1 MMVLDNTLG
10 EETVVENFGSAEDL
24 KLQVEYLCRRK
35 QFHKVVHLLD
45 SAMDD
50 RSTLLTSEIFTKAIL
65 SLAAANR
72 EGLDE
77 AERLFGRMK
86 KFSSSFPAC
95 QPTRATYEALMQ
107 GWLVWKRTGTGDRIL
122 YDRCLQVLDSLW
134 KQHESK
140 IQEDVQELSA
150 YTGPV
155 RSTYLYALEALLL
168 VDNGRRGRWVA
179 EEAQRLLDEMEE
191 RSRKYPETKPNI
203 VCVNTVL

>member
-1 MMVLDNTLG
+1 MVLDNTLI
-10 EETVVENFGSAEDL
+10 EETVEQFDSSEDL
-24 KLQVEYLCRRK
+24 KLKIEHLCRKK
-35 QFHKVVHLLD
+35 QFHKAVDLLD
-45 SAMDD
+45 SAIDD
-50 RSTLLTSEIFTKAIL
+50 RSTMLTSEMFTKTIL
-65 SLAAANR
+65 GLAALNR

-86 KFSSSFPAC
+86 KFSSSFPSC

-107 GWLVWKRTGTGDRIL
+107 GWLVWKRAEKGDGIL
-122 YDRCLQVLDSLW
+122 YDRCLQVLTSLW
-134 KQHESK
+134 RQHESK
-140 IQEDVQELSA
+140 LQEDVHEPSA

-168 VDNGRRGRWVA
+168 VDNGRRGKWVA

-191 RSRKYPETKPNI
+191 RSTNHPETKPNI